1 MFDKLKIPEAWKE
14 YYSKYPNG
22 LSILEALISWASQV
36 DSMVDVMNN
45 WTSYL
50 DNFVQQFE
58 FDLQVKV
65 TETLNEWYTS
75 GFLAT
80 IITAAIGNQ
89 FETLETQLNELEANL
104 EVKIKQSNLLNVK
117 AYGAVGDGVTDDTDA
132 INAVIQLVKANNLS
146 GIYFP
151 QGTYLIDGND
161 PLDLVY
167 YYDLGGLFIDFPT
180 RLLLHPNAILKA
192 KTSDK
197 VGYAI
202 INLKNTHDVIIEGG
216 HIIGERY
223 THIGVLGEF
232 GFGIAV
238 RNCKNITIKN
248 VQIRECW
255 GDGLIVGAQDGDVSS
270 FSENIYIENVISKN
284 NRRQGLSVISCR
296 NLFIENC
303 EFSLTNGTAPQSGI
317 DLESNV
323 GYITNENITIKNCV
337 FVDNVGFGIVIANT
351 CKNVVID
358 GNYLTGCAIVTATSV
373 ISENVMIT
381 NNKIHLPAQLNGQG
395 IYCIGNNKDLVIK
408 GNFIKCPIGP
418 LSMGIGFENQ
428 KSVII
433 DSNIITDC
441 AYGIFFGGTI
451 NSTKIIITNNLFKDM
466 RDNAIQPYLQLQQSM
481 ISNNLFYNLKG
492 HGIQAKLD
500 LCEVSHNIFTL
511 GDKSGIAGNPQNCM
525 ISQNVFA
532 NMGQLAPSNIYPSIY
547 LSEAPSDN
555 FIFANKVRN
564 MVAGHV
570 GIRNEGIPTIPNI
583 VSKND
588 FRYASASSV
597 LILHPSDINDGNFTL

>member
-45 WTSYL
+45 WTNYL

-89 FETLETQLNELEANL
+89 FETLETQLNELEVNL
-104 EVKIKQSNLLNVK
+104 ENQIKQSNLLNVK

-151 QGTYLIDGND
+151 PGTYLIDGND

-180 RLLLHPNAILKA
+180 RLLLHSNAVLKA

-202 INLKNTHDVIIEGG
+202 INIKNTHDVVIEGG
-216 HIIGERY
+216 HIVGERY
-223 THIGVLGEF
+223 THVGVLGEF
-232 GFGIAV
+232 GFGITV

-255 GDGLIVGAQDGDVSS
+255 GDGIIVGAQDGNTLS
-270 FSENIYIENVISKN
+270 FSENIVISDVISKT
-284 NRRQGLSVISCR
+284 NRRQGLSVISCK
-296 NLFIENC
+296 NLFIYDS
-303 EFSLTNGTAPQSGI
+303 EFSDSNGTAPMSGI
-317 DLESNV
+317 DLEANI
-323 GYITNENITIKNCV
+323 GYPDNENIYIKNCL
-337 FVDNVGFGIVIANT
+337 FSGNINFGIVIANT
-351 CKNVVID
+351 NKNVTIED
-358 GNYLTGCAIVTATSV
+358 CLFIGCSITIGISSLTSGLKI
-373 ISENVMIT
+373 IR
-381 NNKIHLPAQLNGQG
+381 NKIDMTGALVNVSAIYISGTNTLVTIEGNILNNVTHPNGSAIGLDGQ
-395 IYCIGNNKDLVIK
+395 NNL
-408 GNFIKCPIGP
+408 
-418 LSMGIGFENQ
+418 
-428 KSVII
+428 
-433 DSNIITDC
+433 
-441 AYGIFFGGTI
+441 
-451 NSTKIIITNNLFKDM
+451 IITNNICLNCNYGIVFEGNTSKYISITNNTFSQM
-466 RDNAIQPYLQLQQSM
+466 LNNVIYPFTQLVDSL
-481 ISNNLFYNLKG
+481 ISHNQFNNLNTN
-492 HGIQAKLD
+492 GIFARMKKCQI
-500 LCEVSHNIFTL
+500 SHNIFNEAQKT
-511 GDKSGIAGNPQNCM
+511 GIIDMAVNCS
-525 ISQNVFA
+525 IVENQFY
-532 NMGQLAPSNIYPSIY
+532 NMGKADYPSAHPSINFLGNANDNFVFGNKIRNSISGHVSIRHDGAPS
-547 LSEAPSDN
+547 
-555 FIFANKVRN
+555 
-564 MVAGHV
+564 
-570 GIRNEGIPTIPNI
+570 TPNI
-583 VSKND
+583 ISKND
-588 FRYASASSV
+588 CRYNIASSV
-597 LILHPSDINDGNFTL
+597 LILHASDINDGNFTL